1 MELLISNLHRNK
13 NTGCVIQV
21 EWAAIKR
28 QNSFIAKVFNK
39 TDLQEKELSDPTFVP
54 FDQLTEK
61 IVLDWITPTLDAN
74 EISAELDRQLLEMED
89 AKLIVTE
96 KPW

>member
-1 MELLISNLHRNK
+1 MEILISNLRRNK
-13 NTGCVIQV
+13 TTGCVIQV

-28 QNSFIAKVFNK
+28 QDSFIAKVFGK
-39 TDLQEKELSDPTFVP
+39 TDLQEKDLSDPAFVP

-61 IVLDWITPTLDAN
+61 IVLDWINPTLDAN
-74 EISAELDRQLLEMED
+74 EILAELDRQLQEMED
-89 AKLIVTE
+89 AKFIVTE